1 MKRRVCKRLT
11 TTRACLGA
19 FAVASSSGF
28 AQDTAYIE
36 SLRAMSLEQLL
47 NLEVSIASIDARPI
61 REQPGIVSV
70 VSRAEIRE
78 RGARDLAE
86 ILQLV
91 PGFGLGVDVQSVV
104 GPTFRGLWAYE
115 GKTQLIVDGIELNE
129 DLYGTIQLGSH
140 VPAEQIEQVAIIRGP
155 GSARYGGTAEL
166 AVIRVTTR
174 GAKMNGGYAT
184 YTPEVADGRFAQT
197 FNAGVGYELEDWRLS
212 LTTYQSE
219 NFRSNQDYVG
229 LDGNTLDLTGV
240 SDVNPWNINLGVG
253 WKDLNLRVIYDAYR
267 YEDQVNYGEIL
278 PESNELEFNS
288 ILVQGDYALR
298 PAEWLELTPTVTFR
312 HQTPWQLTGP
322 AGGFDIEVERIA
334 FDLPVVSAPTDNS
347 KLLAGVRYQH
357 DAANA
362 KDASFYGEDAD
373 TYFDGSDQVGYD
385 TWSGYAQYDLDTQWV
400 NFSIGGR
407 YEDHSTV
414 GGKFVPR
421 AALTKAWEQFHL
433 KALFDQAYRT
443 PNIGVIADALTAEIE
458 PETTTTYELEA
469 GYQFTESL
477 SLVGNLFYLQIED
490 PIIYSAVSDGYFNDA
505 QVSSFGAEAEFRITR
520 ERWNGYLGYSWYAA
534 EYNMVGIYRSGDETR
549 LLGTPA
555 HKLAFSA
562 TAHLTERL
570 AWNWNGALLSP
581 RAAYQ
586 YPATA
591 PVDLDPE
598 FQLHTYI
605 EYRWRQFQLGAGIAN
620 LLDEELLVPQP
631 YDGGLAPLPAKRR
644 QFFVKVGY
652 EF

>member
-253 WKDLNLRVIYDAYR
+253 WKDLNLRVIY
-267 YEDQVNYGEIL
+267 
-278 PESNELEFNS
+278 SN
-288 ILVQGDYALR
+288 
-298 PAEWLELTPTVTFR
+298 
-312 HQTPWQLTGP
+312 
-322 AGGFDIEVERIA
+322 
-334 FDLPVVSAPTDNS
+334 
-347 KLLAGVRYQH
+347 
-357 DAANA
+357 
-362 KDASFYGEDAD
+362 
-373 TYFDGSDQVGYD
+373 
-385 TWSGYAQYDLDTQWV
+385 
-400 NFSIGGR
+400 
-407 YEDHSTV
+407 
-414 GGKFVPR
+414 
-421 AALTKAWEQFHL
+421 
-433 KALFDQAYRT
+433 
-443 PNIGVIADALTAEIE
+443 
-458 PETTTTYELEA
+458 
-469 GYQFTESL
+469 
-477 SLVGNLFYLQIED
+477 
-490 PIIYSAVSDGYFNDA
+490 
-505 QVSSFGAEAEFRITR
+505 
-520 ERWNGYLGYSWYAA
+520 
-534 EYNMVGIYRSGDETR
+534 
-549 LLGTPA
+549 
-555 HKLAFSA
+555 
-562 TAHLTERL
+562 
-570 AWNWNGALLSP
+570 
-581 RAAYQ
+581 
-586 YPATA
+586 
-591 PVDLDPE
+591 
-598 FQLHTYI
+598 
-605 EYRWRQFQLGAGIAN
+605 
-620 LLDEELLVPQP
+620 
-631 YDGGLAPLPAKRR
+631 
-644 QFFVKVGY
+644 
-652 EF
+652 